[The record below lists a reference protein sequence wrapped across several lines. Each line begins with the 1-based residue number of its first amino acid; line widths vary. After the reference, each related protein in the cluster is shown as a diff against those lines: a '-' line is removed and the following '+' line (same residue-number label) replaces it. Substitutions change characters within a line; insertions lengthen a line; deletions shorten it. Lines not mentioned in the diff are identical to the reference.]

1 MANALKGGSLCCK
14 LTASKRKIL
23 IIDDSAT
30 ARSLVRV
37 FLMSLQVEFIEASSA
52 EAALAMLEKERVDVI
67 VADHT
72 MTGMDGVTFVTRLRA
87 HPQTE
92 LRSIPIVLLTGD
104 RGEELRHRAMQ
115 AGASD
120 FVAKPVRD
128 SALRDAVERLL
139 PH

>member
-1 MANALKGGSLCCK
+1 LWLNV
-14 LTASKRKIL
+14 TASPRRKVL

-37 FLMSLQVEFIEASSA
+37 FLMSLPVEFVEASSA
-52 EAALAMLEKERVDVI
+52 EAALAMLEKEPVHVI
-67 VADHT
+67 IADHT
-72 MTGMDGVTFVTRLRA
+72 MMGMDGITFVSRLRA
-87 HPQTE
+87 HGQIE
-92 LRSIPIVLLTGD
+92 LRGIPVVLLTGD
-104 RGEELRHRAMQ
+104 RGEELRRKAMQ